1 MSGKAHIL
9 VVDDEATERQTLAEI
24 LRLEGYHVSTVG
36 SGEAAVDF
44 VRTNVV
50 DLMVLDL
57 RMGGMSG
64 LEVVKVINQIAPDVE
79 IILLTAYG
87 SMESALEALR
97 QRVHDYLLKPSSPT
111 QILESV
117 ARGLMRRAARLQAH
131 KAVEAV
137 DKLEPEMLD
146 LGEGVVFDVR
156 RRAVRWEGGEI
167 LLTPAEGRLLKIL
180 AESPGQV
187 FSHRELV
194 LLVQGYSLSQQEAPE
209 ILRPL
214 ISRLRLKLAAVPYL
228 PDHIVSVRGTGYLY
242 DKGQEA
248 KSVSKRSSRR

>member
-1 MSGKAHIL
+1 MNSKAHIL

-24 LRLEGYHVSTVG
+24 LRLEGYQVSTVG

-64 LEVVKVINQIAPDVE
+64 LEVVKVINQLAPDVE

-97 QRVHDYLLKPSSPT
+97 QRVHDYLLKPASPA

-131 KAVEAV
+131 KPVEAI
-137 DKLEPEMLD
+137 DKLD
-146 LGEGVVFDVR
+146 LETLELGAGAVYDVR

-214 ISRLRLKLAAVPYL
+214 VSRLRLKLAAAPHL
-228 PDHIVSVRGTGYLY
+228 AERIVSVRGTGYLY
-242 DKGQEA
+242 DKERETEGEGKHA
-248 KSVSKRSSRR
+248 SRL